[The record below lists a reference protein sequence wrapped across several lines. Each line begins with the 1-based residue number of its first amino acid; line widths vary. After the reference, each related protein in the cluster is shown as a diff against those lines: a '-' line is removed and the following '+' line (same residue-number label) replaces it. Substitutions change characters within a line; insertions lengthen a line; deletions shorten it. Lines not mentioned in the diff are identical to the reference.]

1 MELRHIL
8 IVLSVIVIAAIV
20 VDGIRRVR
28 ARQATPPAQVP
39 AAKPGAAGRGDDDFN
54 PELPSGGARVI
65 RRDRVAP
72 QVGSMGSGI
81 ESGPVPPVTAKKIEQ
96 VDMFGDVE
104 IPAAEPAPAR
114 EIIERGELPRRQP
127 TAQAGAVSDRPS
139 AAPRKEVAEKPKRP
153 SPEEVIVVHV
163 MGNDERLSGKLLMQ
177 AALDCGMRWGEYHI
191 FHRYEGGTQD
201 ALAMFSMANAV
212 EPGIFDIDA
221 METQTYVGVS
231 FFLMLPGP
239 ANSRQALDM
248 MVEAARR
255 VARDTGGELRDEHH
269 SALTQQTIE
278 HLRQRVVEYER
289 RRLAQQRVNG

>member
-20 VDGIRRVR
+20 VDGVRRVR
-28 ARQATPPAQVP
+28 ARQVPSQAPAQ
-39 AAKPGAAGRGDDDFN
+39 KPGAAGRSDDDFN

-72 QVGSMGSGI
+72 QVGSM
-81 ESGPVPPVTAKKIEQ
+81 ESAATAVQAPKAAARKIEQ

-114 EIIERGELPRRQP
+114 EIIERGELPRRQ
-127 TAQAGAVSDRPS
+127 S
-139 AAPRKEVAEKPKRP
+139 AARSGTAGERPPATPRKEVAEKPKRP

-177 AALDCGMRWGEYHI
+177 AVLDCGMRWGEYHI
-191 FHRYEGGTQD
+191 FHRYEGGAQD

-221 METQTYVGVS
+221 METQSYVGVS

-278 HLRQRVVEYER
+278 HLRQRVMEYER

>member
-39 AAKPGAAGRGDDDFN
+39 VAKPGAAGRGDDDFN

-72 QVGSMGSGI
+72 QVGSV
-81 ESGPVPPVTAKKIEQ
+81 ESAAIAVQAPKAAARKIEQ

-114 EIIERGELPRRQP
+114 EIIERGELPRRQ
-127 TAQAGAVSDRPS
+127 QAARAGERPL
-139 AAPRKEVAEKPKRP
+139 APARKDVAEKPKRP

-177 AALDCGMRWGEYHI
+177 AVLDCGMRWGEYHI
-191 FHRYEGGTQD
+191 FHRYEGGAQD

-221 METQTYVGVS
+221 MEAQSYVGVS

-239 ANSRQALDM
+239 ANSRQALEM

-278 HLRQRVVEYER
+278 HLRQRVMEYER